1 MTGAPTADE
10 LVDQLVEAAV
20 VETGLDDFGDWAW
33 RDGLDALAGSIVAD
47 AALNDTGRLI
57 LGSWTHDRL
66 VNRLRVVDWLR
77 AHPEVPA
84 QPVRA
89 PIVVAGMLR
98 TGTTILLELLAQ
110 DPANRPLMKW
120 EGLMGVPPPTAA
132 TFDRDPRIAV
142 EVEKQEA
149 IYSMVPELKA
159 VHWEPGD
166 GPTECVALLTQ
177 TFRAQDWHGLFRV
190 PGYVE
195 WFHDCDMG
203 PAYAY
208 HRASLQLLQSAAP
221 GRWVLKAPGHLLA
234 LDALFATYPDARLV
248 VTHRDPLE
256 TVPSSISL
264 SVTARP
270 DSLTSAWSGS
280 SGGGGSESLGEYF
293 ARLWVDVLGLMVDR
307 LGEFRD
313 RRPDVTVHDLHYRD
327 LVADPVGAV
336 AAIYAQWGDEL
347 TPEAAQRM
355 HEYLDAHP
363 QGRHGAH
370 RYAVSDFGL
379 DEGDVR
385 DRFADY
391 CERHD
396 VLEPAR

>member
-1 MTGAPTADE
+1 MSAADPTSDE
-10 LVDQLVEAAV
+10 LVDTAVSEA
-20 VETGLDDFGDWAW
+20 GLDDFGDWAW
-33 RDGLDALAGSIVAD
+33 RDGLDALTASIAVD
-47 AALNDTGRLI
+47 AELNDAGRFI
-57 LGSWTHDRL
+57 MRAWTHDRL
-66 VNRLRVVDWLR
+66 VNRLRVVAWLR
-77 AHPEVPA
+77 AHPEA
-84 QPVRA
+84 SRGTVRA

-120 EGLMGVPPPTAA
+120 EGLTSVPPPRAA
-132 TFDRDPRIAV
+132 TFHDDPRIAV
-142 EVEKQEA
+142 EVAKQEA
-149 IYSMVPELKA
+149 IYAMVPELKA

-177 TFRAQDWHGLFRV
+177 SFRAQDWHGLFRV
-190 PGYVE
+190 PSYVE
-195 WFHDCDMG
+195 WFHGCDMG

-208 HRASLQLLQSAAP
+208 HRASLELLQSEAP

-234 LDALFATYPDARLV
+234 LDTLFATYPDARLV

-270 DSLTSAWSGS
+270 DSLTSAWSNGS
-280 SGGGGSESLGEYF
+280 SGNESLGAYF

-313 RRPDVTVHDLHYRD
+313 RRPDVAVHDLHYRD

-336 AAIYAQWGDEL
+336 AAIYAHWGDEM

-355 HEYLDAHP
+355 HDYLEGHP
-363 QGRHGAH
+363 KGRHGAH
-370 RYAVSDFGL
+370 HYSVADFGL
-379 DEGDVR
+379 DERAVR

-391 CERHD
+391 CERFD

>member
-1 MTGAPTADE
+1 MSRAPTADALVDE
-10 LVDQLVEAAV
+10 LVDAAV
-20 VETGLDDFGDWAW
+20 AATGLDDFGDWAW

-47 AALNDTGRLI
+47 AALNDAGRFI
-57 LGSWTHDRL
+57 LQSWTHDRL

-77 AHPEVPA
+77 AHPEVGA
-84 QPVRA
+84 QPVGA

-120 EGLMGVPPPTAA
+120 EGLTSVPPPTTAE
-132 TFDRDPRIAV
+132 FDRDPRIAV

-177 TFRAQDWHGLFRV
+177 SFRAQDWHGLFRV

-195 WFHDCDMG
+195 WFHGCDMG

-234 LDALFATYPDARLV
+234 LDSLVAVYPDARLV

-270 DSLTSAWSGS
+270 DSLTSAWSGA
-280 SGGGGSESLGEYF
+280 GESLGTYF

-313 RRPDVTVHDLHYRD
+313 RRPDVTVYDLHYRD

-347 TPEAAQRM
+347 SPDAEQRM
-355 HEYLDAHP
+355 HAYLESHP

-370 RYAVSDFGL
+370 RYSVADFGL
-379 DEGDVR
+379 DEGTVR
-385 DRFADY
+385 SRFADY
-391 CERHD
+391 CDRYD
-396 VLEPAR
+396 VLEPVR

>member
-1 MTGAPTADE
+1 VSAASVPTADE
-10 LVDQLVEAAV
+10 LVDVAVEA
-20 VETGLDDFGDWAW
+20 TGLDDFGDWAW
-33 RDGLDALAGSIVAD
+33 RDGLDALTASLAAD
-47 AALNDTGRLI
+47 AALNDAGRYVLR
-57 LGSWTHDRL
+57 SWTHDRL

-77 AHPEVPA
+77 GHPEVHDL
-84 QPVRA
+84 PVRA

-120 EGLMGVPPPTAA
+120 EGLASVPPPTAD
-132 TFDRDPRIAV
+132 TFASDPRVAA
-142 EVEKQEA
+142 EVERQEA
-149 IYSMVPELKA
+149 VYSMVPALKA

-177 TFRAQDWHGLFRV
+177 SFRAQDWHGLFRV

-195 WFHDCDMG
+195 WFHGCDMD
-203 PAYAY
+203 PAYRY
-208 HRASLQLLQSAAP
+208 HRASLQLLQSEAP

-270 DSLTSAWSGS
+270 DSLTTAWADGA
-280 SGGGGSESLGEYF
+280 ESLEAYF
-293 ARLWVDVLGLMVDR
+293 ARLWVEVLGLMVDR

-313 RRPDVTVHDLHYRD
+313 RRPEVSVHDLHYRD
-327 LVADPVGAV
+327 LVADPVRAV
-336 AAIYAQWGDEL
+336 AGIYAHWGDEL
-347 TPEAAQRM
+347 TPEAAQLM
-355 HEYLDAHP
+355 DEYLESHP

-379 DEGDVR
+379 EEAAVR

-391 CERHD
+391 CERYD
-396 VLEPAR
+396 VLEAAR

>member
-1 MTGAPTADE
+1 MEPPTADE
-10 LVDQLVEAAV
+10 LVEAAV
-20 VETGLDDFGDWAW
+20 EEVGLDDFGDWAW
-33 RDGLDALAGSIVAD
+33 RDGLDALIASIAVD
-47 AALNDTGRLI
+47 AALNDAGRFI
-57 LGSWTHDRL
+57 LRSWTHDRL

-77 AHPEVPA
+77 THPEVHER
-84 QPVRA
+84 PVRA

-110 DPANRPLMKW
+110 DPGNRPLMKW
-120 EGLMGVPPPTAA
+120 EGLTSVPPPTTAS
-132 TFDRDPRIAV
+132 FLDDPRIAA
-142 EVEKQEA
+142 EVAKQEA
-149 IYSMVPELKA
+149 IYSMVPELKV

-177 TFRAQDWHGLFRV
+177 SFRAQDWHGLFRV

-195 WFHDCDMG
+195 WFHGCDMA
-203 PAYAY
+203 PAYEY

-234 LDALFATYPDARLV
+234 LDALYATYPDARLV

-270 DSLTSAWSGS
+270 DSLTTAWSGV
-280 SGGGGSESLGEYF
+280 GESLGAYF
-293 ARLWVDVLGLMVDR
+293 ARLWVEVLGLMVDR
-307 LGEFRD
+307 LGDFRD
-313 RRPDVTVHDLHYRD
+313 RRPDIVVHDLHYRD

-336 AAIYAQWGDEL
+336 RAIYAHWGDEL
-347 TPEAAQRM
+347 TPGAEQRM
-355 HEYLDAHP
+355 HEYVASHP
-363 QGRHGAH
+363 KGRHGNH

-379 DEGDVR
+379 REHDVR
-385 DRFADY
+385 SRFADY
-391 CERHD
+391 CDRYD